1 MPSKL
6 HRRKKH
12 EPQDLELTT
21 FLNLMVV
28 LISFL
33 LVTAVFSRITIQELN
48 MPTAAGA
55 GGAIDTPP
63 QVTIEVV
70 LRVNAVEVQLSR
82 DGKTNVAASYPK
94 AGSKYDLERLTEYLH
109 GLKGQYPDKKD
120 ATLLIEPEIPYE
132 DVIHVMDAL
141 KEKRV
146 AQPGQ
151 STPQKIE
158 LFPDVSVGDAP

>member
-1 MPSKL
+1 MPTKL
-6 HRRKKH
+6 SRRKKH

-63 QVTIEVV
+63 VITIEVI
-70 LRVNAVEVQLSR
+70 LRMNALEVS
-82 DGKTNVAASYPK
+82 DGKKVVASFPK
-94 AGSKYDLERLTEYLH
+94 SGNKYDLDKLTDHLHRLKE
-109 GLKGQYPDKKD
+109 QYKEKMD

-132 DVIHVMDAL
+132 DVIHVMDAI

-146 AQPGQ
+146 SQPGQ
-151 STPQKIE
+151 STPEKIE

>member
-1 MPSKL
+1 MPSGL

-12 EPQDLELTT
+12 EAQDLELTT

-63 QVTIEVV
+63 PVTIEVV
-70 LRVNAVEVQLSR
+70 LRMNAVEVQLSSN
-82 DGKTNVAASYPK
+82 GKTNVVGSYPK
-94 AGSKYDLERLTEYLH
+94 SGDKYDLTKLTDHLYS
-109 GLKGQYPDKKD
+109 LKQQYTDKMD
-120 ATLLIEPEIPYE
+120 ATLLVEPDVFYE
-132 DVIHVMDAL
+132 DVIHVMDSM
-141 KEKRV
+141 KQKRIPV
-146 AQPGQ
+146 PGQ
-151 STPQKIE
+151 STPEKID